1 MEKPR
6 PSNLARI
13 IACPASLRL
22 CAGVKDEPS
31 SYANEGTAA
40 HTLGERCARAGTI
53 PAEHYGETITVEGA
67 DFPVDNDMAVAVT
80 HYVMAMRGIAR
91 KAEHVW
97 FERRITMPFLD
108 NSGTADFVAVNYTE
122 GWIEMID
129 YKNGSG
135 VYVSEKNN
143 AQFFAYA
150 LGAVMD
156 ESIWPRHLPDPEK
169 ITVTCAQPR
178 FEDAYPVR
186 SQHVTVEGLE
196 WWRKERLEPALA
208 KGTDPSA
215 AVSAG
220 DHCRFCPA
228 RRAKICPAG
237 QRVKFQ
243 RPKVSSKPVAPITAT
258 PIPDNL
264 TF

>member
-22 CAGVKDEPS
+22 CDGVRDES
-31 SYANEGTAA
+31 NTYADEGTAA
-40 HTLGERCARAGTI
+40 HMLGERCAKDGTI
-53 PAEHYGETITVEGA
+53 PAEHYSAMIEVNGV
-67 DFPVDNDMAVAVT
+67 DYPVDNEMALAVT
-80 HYVMAMRGIAR
+80 HYVTAMRRIIP

-97 FERRITMPFLD
+97 FERKIQIPFIG
-108 NSGTADFVAVNYTE
+108 NSGTADFVAVNYAE

-129 YKNGSG
+129 YKHGKG

-143 AQFFAYA
+143 AQFFSYA

-186 SQHVTVEGLE
+186 SQTVDVESLT
-196 WWRKERLEPALA
+196 WWRTERLEPALA
-208 KGTDPSA
+208 KGADPA
-215 AVSAG
+215 TQVSAG

-237 QRVKFQ
+237 LRVKFQ
-243 RPKVSSKPVAPITAT
+243 RPKVSSKGVAPITAP
-258 PIPDNL
+258 PIPANL